1 MPNNGKTY
9 TEVLIDIYDKLD
21 NVEQRVIKRIDV
33 IASDTAECREKMA
46 RGDVK
51 FDAIRDKLDG
61 EGGVNERIKVN
72 AADIKTNENS
82 IVKVRNLNATI
93 TAGLSTIAA
102 FIGLQK

>member
-1 MPNNGKTY
+1 MPNNSKTY

-51 FDAIRDKLDG
+51 FDILDKRIDKTDG
-61 EGGVNERIKVN
+61 RVDGHDDDLIDALKSQSNVGK
-72 AADIKTNENS
+72 
-82 IVKVRNLNATI
+82 LNALGTVLGTI
-93 TAGLSTIAA
+93 IASV
-102 FIGLQK
+102 IGTQK